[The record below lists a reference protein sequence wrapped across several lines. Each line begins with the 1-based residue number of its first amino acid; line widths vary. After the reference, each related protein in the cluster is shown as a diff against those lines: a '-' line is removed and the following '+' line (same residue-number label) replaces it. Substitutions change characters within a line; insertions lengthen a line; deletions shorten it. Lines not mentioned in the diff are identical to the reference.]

1 MKEVNELTR
10 RLLAEGYTPEDT
22 PPGTCEY
29 KSYYGGW
36 TYTSQAL
43 NGMVFET
50 PCGLL
55 VQGSHFTNGYLS
67 WQGVDWRP
75 ENDNPVV
82 PCPRFM
88 SEPCPLRHPLLEREC
103 YNLHSDD
110 VIYQCACHQTDRPY
124 TFEGS
129 LDEAHK
135 QVWLE
140 SDELWKVSEAAHNG
154 RVCRHQSRYGRTS
167 KTWSAYYS
175 PWQCAMD
182 RFGCTHCSVL
192 DKDLVPQKGNVFY
205 DVRKTWIEKGDGLFP
220 DEERVS
226 IEKGCKLLEKTVSM
240 TICEAIVQYG
250 RQDVEERAMNRYW
263 RARYFDPTLKIEI
276 LNMRAARM
284 ETRDILQDL
293 QDVANGIQVTHSADI
308 LKAAKAQ
315 KKARRENAKRRR
327 IRKVE
332 QMLLASGWYGLDDIW
347 RRRADKLLD
356 DERIEELHRQ
366 WKKSKEEKQSEE
378 MQLSIF

>member
-1 MKEVNELTR
+1 MKELNELTR
-10 RLLAEGYTPEDT
+10 RLLAEGYKPEDT

-55 VQGSHFTNGYLS
+55 VQGWHFRNGYLS

-82 PCPRFM
+82 PCPRFTLD
-88 SEPCPLRHPLLEREC
+88 PCPLRHPLLQTEKYC
-103 YNLHSDD
+103 CHSDD
-110 VIYQCACHQTDRPY
+110 VVYQCNCHPTARPY

-135 QVWLE
+135 QVWQE
-140 SDELWKVSEAAHNG
+140 SDELWKAFEAAHNG
-154 RVCRHQSRYGRTS
+154 RVCRHQSHYGRTS
-167 KTWSAYYS
+167 KAWTTYYS
-175 PWQCAMD
+175 PMECAQLWP
-182 RFGCTHCSVL
+182 CCSYCSVL
-192 DKDLVPQKGNVFY
+192 DKELVPQKGNVFY
-205 DVRKTWIEKGDGLFP
+205 DVRKTWTEKGSGLFP

-226 IEKGCKLLEKTVSM
+226 IEKGCKLLDKTVSM

-250 RQDVEERAMNRYW
+250 QQDVEWCAMSHYRRAQF
-263 RARYFDPTLKIEI
+263 FDPTLKIEI
-276 LNMRAARM
+276 LNLRAARM
-284 ETRDILQDL
+284 DTRDILQDL
-293 QDVANGIQVTHSADI
+293 QDVANGIQVTHASDS

-315 KKARRENAKRRR
+315 KKARREAAKRRR
-327 IRKVE
+327 IQKAE
-332 QMLLASGWYGLDDIW
+332 QMLLTHGWYGLDDIW
-347 RRRADKLLD
+347 RHRAEKLLD
-356 DERIEELHRQ
+356 DERIDELNLQ
-366 WKKSKEEKQSEE
+366 WKAAQEQVPVEEAQIR
-378 MQLSIF
+378 LF

>member
-1 MKEVNELTR
+1 MKELNELTR

-55 VQGSHFTNGYLS
+55 VQGWHFRNGYLS

-82 PCPRFM
+82 PCPRFTLD
-88 SEPCPLRHPLLEREC
+88 PCPLRHPLLQTEKYC
-103 YNLHSDD
+103 CHSDD
-110 VIYQCACHQTDRPY
+110 VVYQCNCHPTARPY

-135 QVWLE
+135 QVWQE
-140 SDELWKVSEAAHNG
+140 SDELWKAFEAAHNG
-154 RVCRHQSRYGRTS
+154 RVCRHQSHYGRTS
-167 KTWSAYYS
+167 KAWTTYYS
-175 PWQCAMD
+175 PMECAQLWP
-182 RFGCTHCSVL
+182 CCSYCSVL
-192 DKDLVPQKGNVFY
+192 DKELVPQKGNVFY
-205 DVRKTWIEKGDGLFP
+205 DVRKTWTEKGSGLFP

-226 IEKGCKLLEKTVSM
+226 IEKGCKLLDKTVSM

-250 RQDVEERAMNRYW
+250 QQDVEWCAMAHYRRAQF
-263 RARYFDPTLKIEI
+263 FDPTLKIEI
-276 LNMRAARM
+276 LNLRAARM
-284 ETRDILQDL
+284 DTRDILQDL
-293 QDVANGIQVTHSADI
+293 QDVANGIQVTHVSDS
-308 LKAAKAQ
+308 LKAAKTQ
-315 KKARRENAKRRR
+315 KKARREAAKMRR
-327 IRKVE
+327 IQKAE
-332 QMLLASGWYGLDDIW
+332 QMLLTHGWYGLDDIW
-347 RRRADKLLD
+347 RHRAEKLLD
-356 DERIEELHRQ
+356 DERIDELNLQ
-366 WKKSKEEKQSEE
+366 WKAAQEQVPVEEAQIR
-378 MQLSIF
+378 LF